1 MDRLWAHTD
10 LEYRDTSAQW
20 CLGPYKPPD
29 YCNPQISG
37 VAPGHKAEGML
48 LASQRADGGW
58 LGLTARLAEA
68 ESPWV
73 RVLCSGSL
81 LGPLGHIMPSG
92 SQGSVPRLSL
102 EGIKSALHL
111 LNEGD
116 WS

>member
-1 MDRLWAHTD
+1 MHTG
-10 LEYRDTSAQW
+10 
-20 CLGPYKPPD
+20 CLRNTETPALGGVLVPHRPSD

-48 LASQRADGGW
+48 LVSQRADGGW
-58 LGLTARLAEA
+58 LGLTARLAKA
-68 ESPWV
+68 ESLWV

-81 LGPLGHIMPSG
+81 LGSLGHVMLSG
-92 SQGSVPRLSL
+92 SQGSVPQLSL
-102 EGIKSALHL
+102 EGFKPAPHL

>member
-1 MDRLWAHTD
+1 
-10 LEYRDTSAQW
+10 
-20 CLGPYKPPD
+20 
-29 YCNPQISG
+29 
-37 VAPGHKAEGML
+37 ML
-48 LASQRADGGW
+48 LVSQRADGGW

-73 RVLCSGSL
+73 RVRCSGFL
-81 LGPLGHIMPSG
+81 LGPLGHIMPSS

-102 EGIKSALHL
+102 EGIKPTPHL